1 MIKIKAEDFKKACIG
16 CGGIKSV
23 VAQRLGV
30 ERSSVQRFLER
41 YPQFNKDLEEAE
53 EAIIELAENKLQ
65 TRVEA
70 GDMKAIQFILERRA
84 KKKYAQKQ
92 EVEQIGKDP
101 VQLIIEYAKQDDQN
115 PTNKETDN
123 SDAVP
128 NGPGDN

>member
-1 MIKIKAEDFKKACIG
+1 MVKITVEDFKKACVG
-16 CGGIKSV
+16 CGGIKAV

-41 YPQFNKDLEEAE
+41 YPHLNKELEQAE

-65 TRVEA
+65 ARVES
-70 GDMKAIQFILERRA
+70 GDMKAILFILERRA

-101 VQLIIEYAKQDDQN
+101 VQLIIEYAKEDDKN
-115 PTNKETDN
+115 PTDKETDN

-128 NGPGDN
+128 NR